1 MRPAVGAPGPGAG
14 LVPEASEE
22 ILTVVLS
29 AVRED
34 ERGGYVQRLEAF
46 AEQHRERL
54 EELLRAYGPG
64 SAGHRRRSAGRCP
77 AGVPDGG
84 RLAVEDVTC

>member
-1 MRPAVGAPGPGAG
+1 MLAVLAEALRYRWALTDPGNF
-14 LVPEASEE
+14 LIPEASDE

-34 ERGGYVQRLEAF
+34 ERDGYPQRLEAF
-46 AEQHRERL
+46 TEQHRKRL

-64 SAGHRRRSAGRCP
+64 KSASPKA
-77 AGVPDGG
+77 
-84 RLAVEDVTC
+84 